1 MLLNNDAILLG
12 GLIVIF
18 NRRKMEK
25 IKFSPLKN
33 YLIRAES
40 SEVVKLTFKLRVE

>member
-40 SEVVKLTFKLRVE
+40 SEVCQVDFQVKG